1 MNNEDL
7 ELMVGRH
14 PDDRNMMTRSV
25 NSSRFRLYDQVQT
38 EDLREEEFK
47 PERPHARNLLTSSS
61 QKPELFREPTSAKSL
76 KEWAINSQRN
86 DMPTQNV
93 NDIASEEV
101 LGASLAGKTVSP
113 CISAV

>member
-14 PDDRNMMTRSV
+14 PDDRNMMTKSV
-25 NSSRFRLYDQVQT
+25 NSSRFRLYDQEQT

-86 DMPTQNV
+86 QQ
-93 NDIASEEV
+93 
-101 LGASLAGKTVSP
+101 KVSTLVP
-113 CISAV
+113 VAQDKS